1 MRRGLD
7 LDKGP
12 EFLARMK
19 DPDFRAT
26 VEMSVT
32 TLDKTLPKAARLSV
46 VLFFSGILTIVAPRP
61 LPERAAAG
69 QKASR
74 S

>member
-7 LDKGP
+7 LDKDP

-32 TLDKTLPKAARLSV
+32 TLDKTLAQGRPAVGGA
-46 VLFFSGILTIVAPRP
+46 VL
-61 LPERAAAG
+61 
-69 QKASR
+69 
-74 S
+74 